1 MFTIFVIQLSTKMQQ
16 GTEYDSQ
23 KTLANIDTKMY
34 FSNRN
39 EIIVLANTF
48 DDSDDADWSRWFI
61 FDPYLAIWTKQNLP
75 KEVSFPTKPNWFFIP
90 ILGELHLF
98 LPKHTLRYHSETT
111 SWTSIDLNIDLS
123 IENVG
128 FLQIGFIK

>member
-1 MFTIFVIQLSTKMQQ
+1 MFTIFVLQLSAKMQQ
-16 GTEYDSQ
+16 GTKNYSQ
-23 KTLANIDTKMY
+23 KNLANIDTKMY

-48 DDSDDADWSRWFI
+48 DDRDDADWSSWFI

-98 LPKHTLRYHSETT
+98 LPKHTLRYHSETA

>member
-48 DDSDDADWSRWFI
+48 DDRDDADWSSWFI

-98 LPKHTLRYHSETT
+98 LPKHTLRYHSETA
-111 SWTSIDLNIDLS
+111 SWRSIDLNIDLS

-128 FLQIGFIK
+128 FLQIGFKE

>member
-1 MFTIFVIQLSTKMQQ
+1 MFTIFVLQLSAKMQQ
-16 GTEYDSQ
+16 GTKNDSQ
-23 KTLANIDTKMY
+23 KNLANIDTKMY

-48 DDSDDADWSRWFI
+48 DDRDDADWSSWFI

-98 LPKHTLRYHSETT
+98 LPKHTLRYHSETA

>member
-48 DDSDDADWSRWFI
+48 DDRDDADWSSWFI

-98 LPKHTLRYHSETT
+98 LPKHTLRYHSETA

-128 FLQIGFIK
+128 FLQIGFKE

>member
-48 DDSDDADWSRWFI
+48 DDRDDADWLSWFV
-61 FDPYLAIWTKQNLP
+61 YL
-75 KEVSFPTKPNWFFIP
+75 
-90 ILGELHLF
+90 
-98 LPKHTLRYHSETT
+98 
-111 SWTSIDLNIDLS
+111 
-123 IENVG
+123 
-128 FLQIGFIK
+128 

>member
-1 MFTIFVIQLSTKMQQ
+1 MFTTFAIQLSAKIQQ
-16 GTEYDSQ
+16 GAKHDSQ

-48 DDSDDADWSRWFI
+48 DDSDNADWSSWFI
-61 FDPYLAIWTKQNLP
+61 FDPYLVIWTKQNLP
-75 KEVSFPTKPNWFFIP
+75 KEVSFLTKPNWFFIP

-98 LPKHTLRYHSETT
+98 LPKHTFRYHSKTA
-111 SWTSIDLNIDLS
+111 SWASIDPEIYLS

-128 FLQIGFIK
+128 FLQIGFKK

>member
-1 MFTIFVIQLSTKMQQ
+1 MFTTFAIQLSAKIQQ
-16 GTEYDSQ
+16 GAKHDSQ

-48 DDSDDADWSRWFI
+48 DDSDDADWSSWFI

-98 LPKHTLRYHSETT
+98 LPKHTFRYHSETA
-111 SWTSIDLNIDLS
+111 SWASIDLEIDLL
-123 IENVG
+123 IGNVG
-128 FLQIGFIK
+128 FLQIGFKK

>member
-1 MFTIFVIQLSTKMQQ
+1 MFTTFAIQLSAKIQQ
-16 GTEYDSQ
+16 GAKHDSQ

-48 DDSDDADWSRWFI
+48 DDSDDADWSSWFI

-90 ILGELHLF
+90 ILGELHLI
-98 LPKHTLRYHSETT
+98 LPKNAFRYHSETA
-111 SWTSIDLNIDLS
+111 SWKSIDLEIDLS
-123 IENVG
+123 IGNVG
-128 FLQIGFIK
+128 FLQIGFKK